1 MEKSTQEYSPGSS
14 DADHLELKH
23 EPTIEP
29 VPQELQINGG
39 ILVDVKDGD
48 KATNFKLAQDGHT
61 VLIPQP
67 TDDPNDPLNWSWRKK
82 HAILFVAAFAGFTAD
97 YTSTWG
103 PAVLFPQMREWDVS
117 VHAANRPNNL
127 NVLAGALGG
136 LIWVPVSSWF
146 GRAPV
151 MFWTAIVGFAVSCG
165 AAAAPSYGVYFAMRV
180 LTSLFLTA
188 GQTMTIAV
196 LKDIFFFHERA
207 RKIGLWALLY
217 IASPYF
223 GPQYSNFILYGTG
236 SWTDVAWVGA
246 AVVAI
251 NIILVVLIIDETW
264 YDRTKPSHEQP
275 ERASSLYGRFER
287 LVGIWQ
293 IRHHNEYFPS
303 LWPTFKGFFEIIYQ
317 PAFFLV
323 ALNYL
328 MNFAWAIGINI
339 SGAIL
344 FAQPEA
350 AGGYGYNSKQVG
362 YLYFTPIVAIFL
374 GEIFGHY
381 FNDFMA
387 RRYVRKHGGVFEPE
401 VRIWTIHIA
410 ILFMAPGLILFGFA
424 LEKHLNV
431 AAVIF
436 GWGMHTFGLMVMSV
450 ANIAYGLDSYPTLP
464 AEVGGWLNF
473 ARLMGG
479 FSVDY
484 YQTDWANAVGYDG
497 SFGTQAAISVAS
509 IVPAVIVHIWGKR
522 LRAMGTLAKK

>member
-1 MEKSTQEYSPGSS
+1 
-14 DADHLELKH
+14 
-23 EPTIEP
+23 
-29 VPQELQINGG
+29 
-39 ILVDVKDGD
+39 
-48 KATNFKLAQDGHT
+48 
-61 VLIPQP
+61 
-67 TDDPNDPLNWSWRKK
+67 
-82 HAILFVAAFAGFTAD
+82 
-97 YTSTWG
+97 
-103 PAVLFPQMREWDVS
+103 
-117 VHAANRPNNL
+117 
-127 NVLAGALGG
+127 
-136 LIWVPVSSWF
+136 
-146 GRAPV
+146 
-151 MFWTAIVGFAVSCG
+151 
-165 AAAAPSYGVYFAMRV
+165 
-180 LTSLFLTA
+180 
-188 GQTMTIAV
+188 
-196 LKDIFFFHERA
+196 
-207 RKIGLWALLY
+207 
-217 IASPYF
+217 
-223 GPQYSNFILYGTG
+223 
-236 SWTDVAWVGA
+236 
-246 AVVAI
+246 
-251 NIILVVLIIDETW
+251 
-264 YDRTKPSHEQP
+264 
-275 ERASSLYGRFER
+275 
-287 LVGIWQ
+287 
-293 IRHHNEYFPS
+293 
-303 LWPTFKGFFEIIYQ
+303 
-317 PAFFLV
+317 
-323 ALNYL
+323 

-344 FAQPEA
+344 FAQPEE
-350 AGGYGYNSKQVG
+350 AGGYGYNSRQVG

-509 IVPAVIVHIWGKR
+509 LVPAVIVHIWGKR
-522 LRAMGTLAKK
+522 LRAMGTLAKR